1 MPKSPKGEKRPA
13 DVIGNATKAARI
25 TSGEETGEFEGP
37 PEKSAAAIEL
47 GRKGGR
53 KRADTMSAERRAE
66 IARKAAE
73 KRWTK

>member
-37 PEKSAAAIEL
+37 PEE
-47 GRKGGR
+47 
-53 KRADTMSAERRAE
+53 ERRRHRTGPKGWAQ
-66 IARKAAE
+66 ARRYHVGGAPGGDCSEGRREAVD
-73 KRWTK
+73 